1 MAKPQGWA
9 TRGALKLHAPQWSGK
24 TAVRSGAPDER
35 PLADTE
41 CSRNPS
47 GKCIGATVGPVVDT
61 AYWLAHC
68 EGYRVDS
75 PEGRIGL
82 VEEVRRDDG
91 GKRAESL
98 AVLAGMCGLRR
109 LIIPVSE
116 IEAIAPHAQRLFL
129 KPSARIVGSARRG
142 RDLLTSTATG
152 MELASR

>member
-1 MAKPQGWA
+1 MNDLLR
-9 TRGALKLHAPQWSGK
+9 TRSVPETH
-24 TAVRSGAPDER
+24 
-35 PLADTE
+35 LA
-41 CSRNPS
+41 NA
-47 GKCIGATVGPVVDT
+47 IGAAVGPVVDT

-129 KPSARIVGSARRG
+129 KPSARIIGSARRG